1 MYDRLLLIAS
11 QRKSE
16 YFVVNCEILKNI
28 FFNLNPSLKETV
40 VQQ

>member
-16 YFVVNCEILKNI
+16 YFVVKCEILKNI

>member
-16 YFVVNCEILKNI
+16 YFVVKCEILKI